1 MKLSQLIEQLKE
13 IQTANS
19 AVSDQDV
26 EIRNEQNEVESIESL
41 DNNFQD
47 VVMIRTKNAGA
58 IGI

>member
-19 AVSDQDV
+19 AVTDQDV